1 MSMTLLHRN
10 IAASTLAL
18 AFAATAQATP
28 REPGDSAVRAPVVSS
43 VPVYRTI
50 NEPRTE
56 CWTERVSH
64 GHYDRQDTNGGA
76 VLGAI
81 AGGLLGS
88 TVGRG
93 NGRIAAAA
101 VGAATGAVV
110 GDRMNSAYAAGPR
123 DVERCETQDN
133 YRRTVQGYDV
143 RYRYQGREY
152 STRMPY
158 DPGRYVTLRVSVEVE
173 DDPRHASG
181 RDDEQ

>member
-10 IAASTLAL
+10 IVASTLMVAL
-18 AFAATAQATP
+18 AATAQATP

-56 CWTERVSH
+56 CWTENVSH
-64 GHYDRQDTNGGA
+64 GYHDRQETNGGA

-101 VGAATGAVV
+101 IGAATGAVV

-123 DVERCETQDN
+123 EVERCETQDN

>member
-1 MSMTLLHRN
+1 MSMTPLHRSLV
-10 IAASTLAL
+10 ASTLMVAL
-18 AFAATAQATP
+18 SATAQATP

-56 CWTERVSH
+56 CWTERVGH
-64 GHYDRQDTNGGA
+64 GYYDREETNGGA

-101 VGAATGAVV
+101 IGAATGAVV

-123 DVERCETQDN
+123 EVERCETQDN

-173 DDPRHASG
+173 DDPRHAAG